1 MTNKTTKHVLGTQ
14 EVVELRTLI
23 RKGTHKSREVSRAE
37 ILLLTH
43 EGKTLTVIAERV
55 RKSTRTVQRVR
66 DRFYTEG
73 LARAI
78 HDAPRSGQP
87 SKTSVEDDAH
97 LVALACTE
105 APAGSTHWSLVLLQ
119 EKFKKDRKK
128 TICTTAIWN
137 RLTTRGIKPW
147 VEKNVVHTSNNPSLC

>member
-1 MTNKTTKHVLGTQ
+1 MTNKPNKHVLGTK
-14 EVVELRTLI
+14 EVEELRTFL
-23 RKGTHKSREVSRAE
+23 RKGTHKAREVSRAE

-43 EGKTLTVIAERV
+43 EGKTIGVIAERV
-55 RKSTRTVQRVR
+55 RKSTRTVQRVVN
-66 DRFYTEG
+66 RFHAGG
-73 LARAI
+73 LARALY
-78 HDAPRSGQP
+78 DAPRPGQP

-105 APAGSTHWSLVLLQ
+105 APIGSTHWSLVLLQ

-147 VEKNVVHTSNNPSLC
+147 VEKNVVHTDNNSSLC